1 MFCKAVNSNKMKCS
15 PARLLNS
22 LTACEKK
29 LFLNLDILSGR
40 LFSPFPDGEGG
51 NRTLDGAEILLY
63 TLLIRD
69 IPDNRKIGI
78 SDEQGH
84 FQHRP
89 SAWAQTVFYT
99 CTSVMLTCGFAIIR
113 LVTLIWPPDDLQT
126 SQNNM
131 MTKHNYKNTIIQA
144 ELFCITL
151 ISITL
156 PAKFWSR

>member
-1 MFCKAVNSNKMKCS
+1 MFYKAVNSNKMKCS

-22 LTACEKK
+22 LAACGKK

-63 TLLIRD
+63 TRLIRD

-84 FQHRP
+84 FQHARLRP
-89 SAWAQTVFYT
+89 
-99 CTSVMLTCGFAIIR
+99 
-113 LVTLIWPPDDLQT
+113 
-126 SQNNM
+126 
-131 MTKHNYKNTIIQA
+131 
-144 ELFCITL
+144 
-151 ISITL
+151 
-156 PAKFWSR
+156 PA